1 MNELVEKLLAAYKE
15 LNGIAIDDTSQD
27 AVLSLYLELGVEVAK
42 EKACDIKEWDY
53 DKLPKAVIM
62 GILMYVDLFSKRN
75 ENYGIKSES
84 IDGMSQ
90 TYIDNTG
97 DDSYFNHVYD
107 LFALHCKT
115 ASGYC
120 SAVFRNAKRGG

>member
-27 AVLSLYLELGVEVAK
+27 AVLSLYLELAIEVAK
-42 EKACDIKEWDY
+42 EKACDIKDWNYE
-53 DKLPKAVIM
+53 KLPKAVVM
-62 GILMYVDLFSKRN
+62 GMLMYVDLFSKRN

-90 TYIDNTG
+90 TYIDNAG
-97 DDSYFNHVYD
+97 DDSYFNPVYD
-107 LFALHCKT
+107 LFALHCTT